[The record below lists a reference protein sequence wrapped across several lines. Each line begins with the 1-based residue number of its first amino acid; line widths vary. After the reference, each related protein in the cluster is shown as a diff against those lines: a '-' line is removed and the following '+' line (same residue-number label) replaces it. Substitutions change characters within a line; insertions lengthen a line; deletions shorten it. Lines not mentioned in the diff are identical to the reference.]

1 MMLCLQHGTARI
13 LLSGTCPNPAKSM
26 AGAGFAINGRMPDL
40 PESEPKFGTSLVCTN
55 NNHAVSCWRDMLL
68 YVLLILSQHFILIE
82 NVSQSKHPVKC
93 NSITNY
99 MS

>member
-40 PESEPKFGTSLVCTN
+40 PEPKFGTSLESSYSTPYLVQRPNTTS
-55 NNHAVSCWRDMLL
+55 VTLRRTLDS
-68 YVLLILSQHFILIE
+68 
-82 NVSQSKHPVKC
+82 P
-93 NSITNY
+93 NS
-99 MS
+99 